1 MYSSNNPKISQHTR
15 TQIYQFYL
23 QTEPVV
29 NKKGKI
35 IRYKKVY
42 TQAKLAIL
50 FAVSRTT
57 ISKIIHYARD
67 GDFTVKTP
75 VNKRYK
81 TFQYFSLRVDRLVAK
96 MNKKAERKEK
106 REQIQK
112 TRYEHKKPGDLG
124 HIDLKLLSPILGQKV
139 IKGQKEYLL
148 TLVDDCTRISYFTI
162 IQGKNQY
169 QTANGLKSLLDRSTI
184 KFTTI
189 LSDNGKEFK
198 GVQKLNFQ
206 TGKYS
211 PKTELEGQK
220 HALELLLQNQGIKH
234 RYTKVRRPQTNGKV
248 ERLNRTISNEFL
260 TQVQFQDR
268 LHRVAELRL
277 WEYHY
282 NQSRQHQGINNLTPY
297 QKLINLSTLKFI

>member
-29 NKKGKI
+29 NKKGKV

-75 VNKRYK
+75 VNKRFK
-81 TFQYFSLRVDRLVAK
+81 NFQYFSLRVDRLVAK

-124 HIDLKLLSPILGQKV
+124 HIDLKLLPPILGQKV

-148 TLVDDCTRISYFTI
+148 TLVDDCTRTSYFTI
-162 IQGKNQY
+162 IRGKNQY

-184 KFTTI
+184 KFTAI

-198 GVQKLNFQ
+198 GVQKLNQ
-206 TGKYS
+206 ASGKYK

-220 HALELLLQNQGIKH
+220 HALEILLQNQGIKH
-234 RYTKVRRPQTNGKV
+234 RYTQVRRPQTNGKV

-268 LHRVAELRL
+268 LHRVAELRM

-297 QKLINLSTLKFI
+297 QKLINLSPLKFI

>member
-282 NQSRQHQGINNLTPY
+282 NQSRQHQGMRLP
-297 QKLINLSTLKFI
+297 